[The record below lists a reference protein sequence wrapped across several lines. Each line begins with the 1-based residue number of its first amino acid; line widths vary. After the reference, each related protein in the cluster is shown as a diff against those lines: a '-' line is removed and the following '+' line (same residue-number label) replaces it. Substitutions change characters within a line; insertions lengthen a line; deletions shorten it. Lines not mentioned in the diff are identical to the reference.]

1 MLVGVGWLEAIGYPA
16 DSAECSMWS
25 IARCLWCDG
34 ARAAQHSAVSEER
47 CLAEELLFCFVLCLL
62 QPVLLRTTISNNCI
76 CSHAEDN
83 SRLGSSGAITE
94 ISSQPNISY
103 PYFMDS
109 STCGAS
115 HHRPN
120 RRKVNGGNFGH
131 GVIPGHNSLFRNKR
145 KIRIYFT

>member
-1 MLVGVGWLEAIGYPA
+1 MTAHGLHSTVQFQRKDALPKSYCFALFYACFNPFFSERPSPTTV
-16 DSAECSMWS
+16 SAP
-25 IARCLWCDG
+25 I
-34 ARAAQHSAVSEER
+34 
-47 CLAEELLFCFVLCLL
+47 
-62 QPVLLRTTISNNCI
+62 
-76 CSHAEDN
+76 EDN

-131 GVIPGHNSLFRNKR
+131 GIIPGHNSLFRNKR
-145 KIRIYFT
+145 ISLDY